1 MDNQL
6 PAEWQQ
12 RLTGEALRLFPEQW
26 HHVQSDLS
34 TDLNAYPRHLWVEG
48 ATEYANKLLQSDEA
62 VKMLQKT
69 CEKYYA
75 EIIELKA
82 KCDKYEAA
90 LKDIL
95 KQRDYYSVIELAD
108 KALSAGEGEKVPQKQ
123 DQPDLG
129 NCQRCGITKAS
140 TKYSDL
146 CVCDHCDKMLN
157 NEFDE
162 KYK

>member
-12 RLTGEALRLFPEQW
+12 RLTDEALKLFPEQW

-34 TDLNAYPRHLWVEG
+34 TDLNAYPRHLWLEG

-75 EIIELKA
+75 EIGALQA

-90 LKDIL
+90 LSRIANTSNDAG
-95 KQRDYYSVIELAD
+95 REGCTWGDTDYDSM
-108 KALSAGEGEKVPQKQ
+108 S
-123 DQPDLG
+123 
-129 NCQRCGITKAS
+129 
-140 TKYSDL
+140 
-146 CVCDHCDKMLN
+146 
-157 NEFDE
+157 
-162 KYK
+162 